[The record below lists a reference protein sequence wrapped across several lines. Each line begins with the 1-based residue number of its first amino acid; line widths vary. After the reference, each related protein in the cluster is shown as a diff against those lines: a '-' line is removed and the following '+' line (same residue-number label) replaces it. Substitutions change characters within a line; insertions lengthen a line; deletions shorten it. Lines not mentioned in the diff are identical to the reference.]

1 MALLD
6 SLKKFYTVMAKC
18 NNCGAIQEV
27 KIPKG
32 ISVKQYFE
40 QGIGACHN
48 CGVNNMVVAVNKEFG
63 DSAKITGETKQ
74 PEQELKK
81 VKKKKDNIDEIDFWK
96 RAK

>member
-32 ISVKQYFE
+32 ISVNQYFE

-63 DSAKITGETKQ
+63 DSAKITGEIKPE
-74 PEQELKK
+74 PEQ
-81 VKKKKDNIDEIDFWK
+81 VKKKKDSIDEIDFWK
-96 RAK
+96 RVK